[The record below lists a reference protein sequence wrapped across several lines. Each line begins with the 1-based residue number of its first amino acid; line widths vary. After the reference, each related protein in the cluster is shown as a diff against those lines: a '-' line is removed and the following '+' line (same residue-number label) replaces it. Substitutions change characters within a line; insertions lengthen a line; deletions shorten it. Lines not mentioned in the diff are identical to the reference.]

1 MMNITSLE
9 ELDLK
14 LQESFKTYSR
24 MIIQKQIFGK
34 EFRVLICKKS
44 IILAFFRHPPV
55 IVGDGVSTINALITK
70 ENSTHPLRGE

>member
-9 ELDLK
+9 ELDQK

-24 MIIQKQIFGK
+24 MIIQKQICGK
-34 EFRVLICKKS
+34 EFRVLVCRKS
-44 IILAFFRHPPV
+44 IILAFFRHPPF
-55 IVGDGVSTINALITK
+55 IVGDGVSTIKILIKK